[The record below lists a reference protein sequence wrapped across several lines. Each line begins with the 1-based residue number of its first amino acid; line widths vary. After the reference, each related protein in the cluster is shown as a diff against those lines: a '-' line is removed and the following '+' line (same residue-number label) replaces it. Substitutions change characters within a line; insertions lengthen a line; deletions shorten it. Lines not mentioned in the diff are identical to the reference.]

1 LPQVPTDMTQK
12 EGRARLLITGAGG
25 QVGQELVARGG
36 KAGFD
41 VLALARG
48 DLDIVDGNAVARAI
62 ATSAPDAVINA
73 AAYTAVDRAES
84 EPEIAHAINA
94 AGAGHIARAC
104 AEVGIPVLHIS
115 TDYVFDGRGTRP
127 YREDDPIAPQSVYG
141 ASKAAGEE
149 ATRKATAQHVI
160 LRTSW
165 VFGAQGN
172 NFVKTMLRL
181 ASERD
186 ALSVVNDQQG
196 CPSAAGDIADVLL
209 TLAGRALHNRDSFPW
224 GTYHFCNH
232 GVTSWHGF
240 ASAILREAARRGA
253 HSIPVRGIPTTDY
266 PTPARRPAWSVLD
279 CSKLEQTFGI
289 TPRPWE
295 KALGEV
301 LDVLVGPADSTHAQ

>member
-1 LPQVPTDMTQK
+1 MRPRTGASLAGNRAKVSTPACARPSNGIWTIESGGNGCAPAPTAASASALPQVPTDMTQK

-84 EPEIAHAINA
+84 EPEIAQATNA

-141 ASKAAGEE
+141 AS
-149 ATRKATAQHVI
+149 
-160 LRTSW
+160 
-165 VFGAQGN
+165 
-172 NFVKTMLRL
+172 
-181 ASERD
+181 
-186 ALSVVNDQQG
+186 
-196 CPSAAGDIADVLL
+196 
-209 TLAGRALHNRDSFPW
+209 
-224 GTYHFCNH
+224 
-232 GVTSWHGF
+232 
-240 ASAILREAARRGA
+240 
-253 HSIPVRGIPTTDY
+253 
-266 PTPARRPAWSVLD
+266 
-279 CSKLEQTFGI
+279 
-289 TPRPWE
+289 
-295 KALGEV
+295 
-301 LDVLVGPADSTHAQ
+301 